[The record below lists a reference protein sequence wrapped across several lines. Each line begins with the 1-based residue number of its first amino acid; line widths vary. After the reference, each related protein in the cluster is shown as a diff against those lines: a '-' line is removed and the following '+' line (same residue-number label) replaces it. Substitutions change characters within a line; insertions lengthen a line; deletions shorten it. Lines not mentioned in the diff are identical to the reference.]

1 MEDLLALHAQHF
13 PQLRQALRNLD
24 DDDLRRKVSG
34 ETERH
39 MHAERERI
47 AEGFLAGLAR
57 DRGRL
62 ERLLTAVQKMS
73 PASPGCSN
81 SSERGR
87 VSNSVSIS
95 GSRPCGFIRKN
106 CNQENP
112 LRRLTE
118 LVGNLAVRIEANLAR
133 FVGSA
138 NEQSHALGHRSPIER
153 RGEAEIACATAG
165 GVAGRACKT
174 TIVQCSTPLFDSSN
188 RHFGL
193 MGRPYNGDSREPIVE
208 TEKILVVDDEEAI
221 REVVSTLLEAQGYH
235 CTVCSNGRMALDA
248 FRKDTFDL
256 ALSDIVMPE
265 MDGLKL
271 LAELRNEDPDV
282 PVIMVTA
289 MHDISIALQAIRAGA
304 YDYILKPFE
313 KDQLHL
319 SVRRAL
325 EHRRLVMENRTYQS
339 DLEHLVAERTQQL
352 SIALQDLEQS
362 YDYTLE
368 ALGGALDAKD
378 AETEGH
384 CQRVTAFTI
393 TIARSMGVDPGA
405 LRQIARGAFL
415 HDIGKMGVPDS
426 ILRKPG
432 PLTNEEREIMRKHCE
447 IGFSVLER
455 IPFLKEA
462 AEIVLSHQ
470 ECYDGSGYPRKLKG
484 EQIPL
489 GARIFAVAD
498 TLDAMISDRPY
509 RKALP
514 ISAAR
519 AEIQKFSGK
528 QFDPRVVEVF
538 LSHPDRVWMELHE
551 KIGDPFRMTQ
561 MERA

>member
-1 MEDLLALHAQHF
+1 M
-13 PQLRQALRNLD
+13 P
-24 DDDLRRKVSG
+24 K
-34 ETERH
+34 
-39 MHAERERI
+39 
-47 AEGFLAGLAR
+47 
-57 DRGRL
+57 
-62 ERLLTAVQKMS
+62 
-73 PASPGCSN
+73 
-81 SSERGR
+81 
-87 VSNSVSIS
+87 
-95 GSRPCGFIRKN
+95 
-106 CNQENP
+106 
-112 LRRLTE
+112 
-118 LVGNLAVRIEANLAR
+118 
-133 FVGSA
+133 
-138 NEQSHALGHRSPIER
+138 
-153 RGEAEIACATAG
+153 
-165 GVAGRACKT
+165 
-174 TIVQCSTPLFDSSN
+174 
-188 RHFGL
+188 
-193 MGRPYNGDSREPIVE
+193 
-208 TEKILVVDDEEAI
+208 EKILVVDDEEAI
-221 REVVSTLLEAQGYH
+221 REVISTLLDAQGFQ
-235 CTVCSNGRMALDA
+235 CTTSSNGKLGLEA

-256 ALSDIVMPE
+256 VLSDIVMPE

-271 LAELRNEDPDV
+271 LSELRLDDPDV

-289 MHDISIALQAIRAGA
+289 MHDISIALEAIRAGA

-313 KDQLHL
+313 KDQLYL

-325 EHRRLVMENRTYQS
+325 EHRNLVLENRTYQS
-339 DLEHLVAERTQQL
+339 DLEQLVAERTQQL

-393 TIARSMGVDPGA
+393 TIARAMGVEKGL
-405 LRQIARGAFL
+405 LRHIARGAFL
-415 HDIGKMGVPDS
+415 HDIGKMGVPDV
-426 ILRKPG
+426 ILTKPG
-432 PLTNEEREIMRKHCE
+432 PLTSEEREIMRRHCD
-447 IGFSVLER
+447 IGFAVLER

-470 ECYDGSGYPRKLKG
+470 ECYDGSGYPRGLKG

-519 AEIQKFSGK
+519 EEIQRFSGK

-538 LSHPDRVWMELHE
+538 MAQPEKLWRELHD
-551 KIGDPFRMTQ
+551 KTGDPFRLTQ
-561 MERA
+561 LQTV